1 MNDFKILLQAVLDS
15 SGIGKSDIA
24 EVQKVLNKY
33 HLNLAADLNKAEL
46 IKTVKQIVPEL
57 EAELKK
63 ITGIDIKIN
72 EADLLKAINQ
82 VEKDSVKAAK
92 SVEKATQN
100 AAKETEKAV
109 QQAAKEEEKLAE
121 SMERVRAKSELA
133 AKAEEKRQQL
143 AQDKASNRVLEEE
156 YALRE
161 KIALQSKEI
170 QLSTGDNGNT
180 TAQIQSLSNSFF
192 KLGLSGDEV
201 KQKMSAVN
209 TEFAQLK
216 TVMASGDNAAI
227 VNQFSKLN
235 AVIGETK
242 NDLKTLRSEQNL
254 LASESRRLTSANTM
268 TSWLENNSKASK
280 LFGSDIKQM
289 VETLRNTANLTVP
302 ELNKIEVAF
311 KKIQISARDMGLLGR
326 TIGDS
331 FRDMGSKFLSWISA
345 SGLIM
350 TGVSSLRKMKDS
362 VIEINTALTNLYK
375 VSDETGSKYRQI
387 IQSSNVE
394 AQKLGR
400 TVSSLIEQTATWKK
414 LGFTIDESANMAKVS
429 SIYSNVGEVDDK
441 TAVSDLVTAMKA
453 FNIESSKSITIV
465 DSLNKLGN
473 EFATDAASLGEGLK
487 NSASSLRLAGND
499 INQTLAML
507 TGGTEIIQNAGEM
520 GNALKILSMRIRG
533 MKGELEA
540 LGEEY
545 DSVESISKIQ
555 TQILNRTG
563 GTVNIFD
570 NNGNFKSTYEI
581 LKGISEV
588 WDKIS
593 QTDQADLLE
602 VIAGKQRGNSV
613 AALIQSFQSGQ
624 VQKALDASI
633 NSAGSAREEQEKW
646 LDSIVAKTQ
655 QYEASFQSLSQTILN
670 SNFLKFLIDSGTTF
684 NNVLDKTIN
693 GFGIL
698 STTLS
703 GAGIAA
709 FIKNYG

>member
-1 MNDFKILLQAVLDS
+1 MNDFKVLLQAVLDS

-24 EVQKVLNKY
+24 EVQKVLEKY
-33 HLNLAADLNKAEL
+33 HVNLTADLNKAEI
-46 IKTVKQIVPEL
+46 IKTIKQIVPEL

-92 SVEKATQN
+92 AATNAVKEAEKA
-100 AAKETEKAV
+100 A

-143 AQDKASNRVLEEE
+143 AQDKAANKALEEE
-156 YALRE
+156 YALKERL
-161 KIALQSKEI
+161 AQQSKEFQFSI
-170 QLSTGDNGNT
+170 GENGNT
-180 TAQIQSLSNSFF
+180 TTQILSIANSFS

-209 TEFAQLK
+209 AELLQLK
-216 TVMASGDNAAI
+216 TVMANGDNAAI
-227 VNQFSKLN
+227 VNQFNKLQT
-235 AVIGETK
+235 VVGETK
-242 NDLKTLRSEQNL
+242 NDLKMLRSEQNL
-254 LASESRRLTSANTM
+254 LASEARRLSSANTM

-289 VETLRNTANLTVP
+289 VDTLRNTANLTVP

-331 FRDMGSKFLSWISA
+331 FKDMGTKFLSWISA

-362 VIEINTALTNLYK
+362 VIEIDTAMTNLYK
-375 VSDETGSKYRQI
+375 ASDETSSKYRQL

-414 LGFTIDESANMAKVS
+414 LGFTLDESSDLAKVS
-429 SIYSNVGEVDDK
+429 SIYANVGEVDDK

-453 FNIESSKSITIV
+453 FNKSATESITIV

-545 DSVESISKIQ
+545 DNVESISKIQ

-570 NNGNFKSTYEI
+570 NNGNFRSTYEI

-646 LDSIVAKTQ
+646 LDSIGAKTQ
-655 QYEASFQSLSQTILN
+655 QYEASFQSLSQTIIN
-670 SNFLKFLIDSGTTF
+670 SNFLKLLIDSGTTF